1 MVCLDWGG
9 ERGRRVEYVWP
20 KISLFLANS
29 TLLSSTPPF
38 SPPIQT
44 GPKFS
49 SFSLCLFSVMLW
61 NHDYL
66 VINLLLFVV
75 VLF

>member
-1 MVCLDWGG
+1 MVCLDWEGG
-9 ERGRRVEYVWP
+9 RESRVEYIWS

-29 TLLSSTPPF
+29 TLLSSTPPL

-44 GPKFS
+44 GLRIS